1 MEQLPAESSLEVM
14 IMQLLIR
21 NTLLMTLLCVSQLAG
36 AAGLDAALQ
45 GKVDAKV
52 KEIQSWA
59 ADATLVSAVKA
70 YNSAKSPEAAA
81 MDQAKW
87 SNTSVIDPF
96 VRGLTK
102 NPAAE
107 FLKSKKG
114 EVVSEAF
121 VSGADGGKVAFLG
134 KTSNWSHKGKPKH
147 DQPMSGKTWQGQV
160 EVDESSGLQ
169 QVQVAVPVL
178 DGGKPI
184 GSLVV
189 GLSVGKLAK

>member
-1 MEQLPAESSLEVM
+1 MKTFSAKLVGGW
-14 IMQLLIR
+14 LLAV
-21 NTLLMTLLCVSQLAG
+21 LLGMSQI
-36 AAGLDAALQ
+36 AAAAKVDAAAQ

-52 KEIQSWA
+52 KEIQGWA
-59 ADATLVSAVKA
+59 ADAAIVAAAKA

-81 MDQAKW
+81 MDQPKW
-87 SNTSVIDPF
+87 AALSVIDPL

-107 FLKSKKG
+107 VLKAKKG

-121 VSGADGGKVAFLG
+121 LSGADGGKVAFLG
-134 KTSNWSHKGKPKH
+134 KPTNWSHKGKPKH
-147 DQPMSGKTWQGQV
+147 EQPMSGKTWQGDV

-189 GLSVGKLAK
+189 GLSIGKLAK

>member
-1 MEQLPAESSLEVM
+1 MKMFSGKIVGSW
-14 IMQLLIR
+14 LLA
-21 NTLLMTLLCVSQLAG
+21 TLLGWSQLAG

-59 ADATLVSAVKA
+59 ATPAIVDAVKA

-81 MDQAKW
+81 MDQGKW
-87 SNTSVIDPF
+87 AGLSVIDPF

-102 NPAAE
+102 SPAAE
-107 FLKSKKG
+107 VLKAKKG

-134 KTSNWSHKGKPKH
+134 KPTNWSHKGKPKH
-147 DQPMSGKTWQGQV
+147 DQPMSGKTWQGPV
-160 EVDESSGLQ
+160 EIDESSGLQ
-169 QVQVAVPVL
+169 QVQVAVPVI
-178 DGGKPI
+178 DGGKPV

-189 GLSVGKLAK
+189 GLSIGKLGK

>member
-1 MEQLPAESSLEVM
+1 MFRGKVM
-14 IMQLLIR
+14 GGWLMA
-21 NTLLMTLLCVSQLAG
+21 TLLAWSQLAG
-36 AAGLDAALQ
+36 ASGLDAAQQ

-59 ADATLVSAVKA
+59 TTPAIVDAVKA
-70 YNSAKSPEAAA
+70 YNTAKSPEAAA

-87 SNTSVIDPF
+87 AGLSVIDPF

-107 FLKSKKG
+107 VLKAKKG

-134 KTSNWSHKGKPKH
+134 KPTHWSHKGKP
-147 DQPMSGKTWQGQV
+147 
-160 EVDESSGLQ
+160 
-169 QVQVAVPVL
+169 
-178 DGGKPI
+178 
-184 GSLVV
+184 
-189 GLSVGKLAK
+189 

>member
-1 MEQLPAESSLEVM
+1 MFTKKIVGGW
-14 IMQLLIR
+14 LLA
-21 NTLLMTLLCVSQLAG
+21 TLLAASQFAG
-36 AAGLDAALQ
+36 AADLDAAQQ

-59 ADATLVSAVKA
+59 AMPAIVDAVKA
-70 YNSAKSPEAAA
+70 YNSSKSPEAAA

-87 SNTSVIDPF
+87 GGLSVIDPF
-96 VRGLTK
+96 VRSLTK
-102 NPAAE
+102 SPAAE
-107 FLKSKKG
+107 VLKAKKG

-134 KTSNWSHKGKPKH
+134 KPTNWSHKGKPKH
-147 DQPMSGKTWQGQV
+147 DQPMSGKTWQGAV
-160 EVDESSGLQ
+160 EIDESSGLQ
-169 QVQVAVPVL
+169 QVQVAVPVV

>member
-1 MEQLPAESSLEVM
+1 MKMCSGKSVLGGW
-14 IMQLLIR
+14 LLA
-21 NTLLMTLLCVSQLAG
+21 TLMSVAQLAG
-36 AAGLDAALQ
+36 AAGLDAAMQ
-45 GKVDAKV
+45 GKVDAKL
-52 KEIQSWA
+52 KEIQTWA
-59 ADATLVSAVKA
+59 ANATVVDAVKA
-70 YNSAKSPEAAA
+70 YNGSKSPEAAA

-87 SNTSVIDPF
+87 GSTSVIDPF

-102 NPAAE
+102 SPAAE

-134 KTSNWSHKGKPKH
+134 KPTNWSHKGKPKH
-147 DQPMSGKTWQGQV
+147 ELPMSGKIWQGDV
-160 EVDESSGLQ
+160 EIDESSGLQ
-169 QVQVAVPVL
+169 QLQVSVPVL

-189 GLSVGKLAK
+189 GLIVGKLAK